1 MTRLTRARALL
12 PPLAATAA
20 ILAAICSPTSGEY
33 AGAYLEDGLGT
44 RGPGMGNAFS
54 AVVDDESAIY
64 WNAARLTRNLGL
76 TASASLH
83 RLSLDRKRDSLAAAF
98 NSRGGLAFGLAWI
111 QASVGDLK
119 ARTGAGDPFGDIDDS
134 ENAFFF
140 ALGFPLGEKLSTGAG
155 VKILRHRIEVPQTG
169 ASTATGRGLD
179 LHLHYSLSEK
189 TGLAAGLKGLGSR
202 LRWTVLQDS
211 EQKNRS
217 TEDLPAILSLGA
229 AHRPAAGVLIAADY
243 RFDSIAS
250 YASLGGEWNVNPLL
264 TVRAGLARIGT
275 AGIVGA
281 PTFGLT
287 LRPMRIDAV
296 QFHYAYV
303 GDELD
308 AGGRTLV
315 GVGAAF

>member
-1 MTRLTRARALL
+1 M
-12 PPLAATAA
+12 
-20 ILAAICSPTSGEY
+20 ISSPASGDY
-33 AGAYLEDGLGT
+33 AGAYLESGLGT
-44 RGPGMGNAFS
+44 RGAGMGDAFS
-54 AVVDDESAIY
+54 AAVDDESAIY
-64 WNAARLTRNLGL
+64 WNAARLTRIHGL
-76 TASASLH
+76 NASASLH
-83 RLSLDRKRDSLAAAF
+83 RLSLDRRRNSLAAAF
-98 NSRGGLAFGLAWI
+98 NRRGGLAFGLAWI
-111 QASVGDLK
+111 HASVGDLK

-140 ALGFPLGEKLSTGAG
+140 ALGIPLGKKLSAGAG

-179 LHLHYSLSEK
+179 LHLHYSLSTK
-189 TGLAAGLKGLGSR
+189 TALAAGLKGLGSR
-202 LRWTVLQDS
+202 LRWTVLQAS

-217 TEDLPAILSLGA
+217 TDDLPASLSLGA
-229 AHRPAAGVLIAADY
+229 AHKPVEAVLIAADY

-250 YASLGGEWNVNPLL
+250 FASLGGEWNVNRLL
-264 TVRAGLARIGT
+264 TVRAGLARIGA

-281 PTFGLT
+281 PAFGLT

-308 AGGRTLV
+308 AGARTLV